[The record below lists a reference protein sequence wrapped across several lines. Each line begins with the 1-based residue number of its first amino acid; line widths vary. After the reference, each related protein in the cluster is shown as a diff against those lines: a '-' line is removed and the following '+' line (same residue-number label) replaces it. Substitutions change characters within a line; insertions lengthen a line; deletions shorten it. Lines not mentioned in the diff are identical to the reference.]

1 MTCKYNLKHNCV
13 RNSSDSSFLC
23 DSTLR
28 RGCVIVH
35 NRDCVLSHDPR
46 TRLLRM
52 NIVNILLNLASPPW
66 QTCERPTSPRWSV
79 SIFRFPWLSV
89 TDGISHAVTRPPTTS
104 RHPQEIQQIQARNKP
119 TRGKKRA
126 NTGKKSRGNSPQIQ
140 TWRGGSWHIVEQVN
154 LVGSHGKSKKSTYT
168 LAWTQFIGQMGF
180 LTHHILTFPTNN
192 NYQTN
197 PNNHSLRI
205 IIYCVIFRLVFH
217 KQGSWNRWQ
226 NPSLLTVESREGCC
240 W

>member
-1 MTCKYNLKHNCV
+1 MKLRTIVPDIPVFPL
-13 RNSSDSSFLC
+13 SFVISLQ
-23 DSTLR
+23 R

-66 QTCERPTSPRWSV
+66 QTCERQTSPRWSV

-119 TRGKKRA
+119 TRA
-126 NTGKKSRGNSPQIQ
+126 NTGKKSR
-140 TWRGGSWHIVEQVN
+140 E
-154 LVGSHGKSKKSTYT
+154 K
-168 LAWTQFIGQMGF
+168 
-180 LTHHILTFPTNN
+180 FPTNPDMAWRIL
-192 NYQTN
+192 T
-197 PNNHSLRI
+197 HS
-205 IIYCVIFRLVFH
+205 
-217 KQGSWNRWQ
+217 GAS
-226 NPSLLTVESREGCC
+226 
-240 W
+240 